1 MAQHSGQPHGIDG
14 LFTGTETVL
23 VIEDELVVRQLIAE
37 ALQHQGYTILSTP
50 NEVEAVEVMEGHSGL
65 IDLLLTDMVM
75 PIMGGQE
82 LAEMYHI
89 AYPDGRALYMSG
101 YPDTRV
107 ADQGVMEPDGSF
119 LHKPVTHPE
128 LALKVRQTLDRQPKT
143 GAAVS
148 D

>member
-1 MAQHSGQPHGIDG
+1 MAQHSSQPHGIDG

-75 PIMGGQE
+75 PIM
-82 LAEMYHI
+82 
-89 AYPDGRALYMSG
+89 
-101 YPDTRV
+101 
-107 ADQGVMEPDGSF
+107 
-119 LHKPVTHPE
+119 
-128 LALKVRQTLDRQPKT
+128 
-143 GAAVS
+143 
-148 D
+148 